1 MPSQIPELSLFL
13 PCYNEE
19 ANLKDT
25 VNKTLPI
32 LKKVA
37 KKWELIIVDD
47 GSKDNTGKIAKSI
60 VKTDPNHI
68 KIVTH
73 NPNRGYGA
81 AFKSGFYNAKYEWI
95 TFIDADGQFDF
106 NDIYL
111 LLAKQEKT
119 KSDIV
124 IGYYLHRQVPLVRIL
139 GTKVWQLAVFL
150 LFGLNVRDNDCGF
163 KLVNKKVIDS
173 IPKLVAERGPFIT
186 SEFLIKAKKAG
197 FKIEQVG
204 VHHFARNA
212 GSATGSKLNVV
223 IAGFKDLFRLWYSL
237 NFSNNTI

>member
-1 MPSQIPELSLFL
+1 MPQQTPELSLFL

-19 ANLKDT
+19 HNLQAT
-25 VNKTLPI
+25 VDKTLPI

-47 GSKDNTGKIAKSI
+47 GSKDNTGAIAKAI
-60 VKTDPNHI
+60 QKRYPNNI

-73 NPNRGYGA
+73 SPNRGYGA
-81 AFKSGFYNAKYEWI
+81 AFKSGFYTAKYQWI
-95 TFIDADGQFDF
+95 AFIDADGQFDF

-111 LLAKQEKT
+111 LLDKQSKT
-119 KSDIV
+119 KADVV
-124 IGYYLHRQVPLVRIL
+124 IGYYLKRKVPLVRII
-139 GTKVWQLAVFL
+139 GTKVWQFTVFL

-163 KLVNKKVIDS
+163 KLVNKKVVDS

-186 SEFLIKAKKAG
+186 SEFLIKTKKAG

-204 VHHFARNA
+204 VHHYPRNA
-212 GSATGSKLNVV
+212 GTATGSKLNVI
-223 IAGFKDLFRLWYSL
+223 IAGFKDLFRLWFYL
-237 NFSNNTI
+237 NFRA